1 MAAANQTT
9 ATGALAGHPRG
20 LAYLAGTEL
29 WERFSFYGMQALLTL
44 YMVKQLLLPEFA
56 QHVWG
61 LAALRGAAEA
71 MFGPMGDVGFA
82 SVVAGLY
89 SGFVY
94 FTPLLGG
101 LIADQLLG
109 AKRTVTIGVLL
120 MSAGHLAMS
129 FDQLFVVALL
139 LLILG
144 SGLLKGNISSQV
156 GTLYPR
162 NAASLRDR
170 GFAIFSTGI
179 NIGAATGPIVTGTV
193 AAIWGWHAGFAVA
206 AALMMVALATYLI
219 GQKHL
224 PDTPPRRHADFQHP
238 PLSKAD
244 GKVVLALIAVI
255 LLTMPAEITYP
266 MVWTIGPIWVDQYV
280 NLGMVPAAWFG
291 SMDSIGAIASAPL
304 LVWFWA
310 SQARKRREPDSIA
323 KIAIG
328 TGLVGVA
335 ALGLAAGSYLF
346 PAKDSVPLVWAI
358 ACYFMMGLG
367 WMYYWPTTLSLVS
380 GFAPRAV
387 VATMVS
393 GAFISPFIA
402 HLAAGVIGINFE
414 RMDPASFWIMDGAIG
429 LAGAVLL
436 FAVRPLLNRALD
448 TGKPEHAPENVV

>member
-1 MAAANQTT
+1 MTSAPDQAA
-9 ATGALAGHPRG
+9 GPFAGHPKG

-44 YMVKQLLLPEFA
+44 YMVDQLLQPEFA

-61 LAALRGAAEA
+61 LAALRGAAEWL
-71 MFGPMGDVGFA
+71 FGPMGNVGFA
-82 SVVAGLY
+82 SFVGGLY

-94 FTPLLGG
+94 FTPFFGG
-101 LIADQLLG
+101 LLSDQLLG
-109 AKRTVTIGVLL
+109 PKRTVTIGVLL
-120 MSAGHLAMS
+120 MSAGHLAMT

-156 GTLYPR
+156 GTLYPQG
-162 NAASLRDR
+162 AASLRDR

-179 NIGAATGPIVTGTV
+179 NIGAASGPLVTGTV
-193 AAIWGWHAGFAVA
+193 AAIWGWHAGFGVA
-206 AALMMVALATYLI
+206 AGLMLVALVTYLA

-224 PDTPPRRHADFQHP
+224 PNIPPRLHADYQHP
-238 PLSKAD
+238 PLSRAN
-244 GKVVLALIAVI
+244 GKVVLALMAVI

-266 MVWTIGPIWVDQYV
+266 MVWTIGPIWVKTYV
-280 NLGMVPAAWFG
+280 DLGIVPAAWFG
-291 SMDSIGAIASAPL
+291 SMDSIGAIAFAPL

-310 SQARKRREPDSIA
+310 KQARKRREPDSLG

-328 TGLVGVA
+328 TALVGIA
-335 ALGLAAGSYLF
+335 ALGLAAGSYIF
-346 PAKDSVPLVWAI
+346 PAKSSVPLLWAI
-358 ACYFMMGLG
+358 ACYILMGIG

-380 GFAPRAV
+380 GLAPPAV

-402 HLAAGVIGINFE
+402 HLAAGAIGISFE
-414 RMDPASFWIMDGAIG
+414 RMSPSAFWAMDGAIG

-436 FAVRPLLNRALD
+436 FAVRPMLNRALGAD
-448 TGKPEHAPENVV
+448 KRDDAPENAH

>member
-1 MAAANQTT
+1 MTSAENQP
-9 ATGALAGHPRG
+9 TGMLAGHPKG

-61 LAALRGAAEA
+61 LAALRSAAEGL
-71 MFGPMGDVGFA
+71 FGPMGDVGFA

-94 FTPLLGG
+94 FTPFFGG
-101 LIADQLLG
+101 LIADQFLG
-109 AKRTVTIGVLL
+109 AKRAVTIGVLL
-120 MSAGHLAMS
+120 MSAGHLAMT
-129 FDQLFVVALL
+129 FDQVFIVALL

-144 SGLLKGNISSQV
+144 SGFLKGNISTQV
-156 GTLYPR
+156 GTLYPQ
-162 NAASLRDR
+162 ADASLRDR

-179 NIGAATGPIVTGTV
+179 NIGAATGPLVTGAV

-206 AALMMVALATYLI
+206 AGLMLVALATYLA

-224 PDTPPRRHADFQHP
+224 PDNPPRRHADYQHP
-238 PLSKAD
+238 PLSRTDA
-244 GKVVLALIAVI
+244 KVVVALVAVI

-266 MVWTIGPIWVDQYV
+266 MVWTIGPVWIDQYV
-280 NLGMVPAAWFG
+280 DLGIVPATWFG
-291 SMDSIGAIASAPL
+291 SMDSIGSIAAAPL
-304 LVWFWA
+304 LVLLWA
-310 SQARKRREPDSIA
+310 AQARKRREPDSIG

-328 TGLVGVA
+328 TALVGIA
-335 ALGLAAGSYLF
+335 ALGLAVGSYMW
-346 PAKDSVPLVWAI
+346 PEKDSVPLLWAI
-358 ACYFMMGLG
+358 ACYFLMGTG

-380 GFAPRAV
+380 RVAPPAV
-387 VATMVS
+387 AATMVG

-402 HLAAGVIGINFE
+402 HLGAGAIGVSYE
-414 RMDPASFWIMDGAIG
+414 RMNPSAFWAMDGAIG

-436 FAVRPLLNRALD
+436 LAARPFLNRAISARAD
-448 TGKPEHAPENVV
+448 SEAPEKAR

>member
-1 MAAANQTT
+1 MKSASDQPAGTF
-9 ATGALAGHPRG
+9 AGHPRG

-61 LAALRGAAEA
+61 LAALRSAAEGL
-71 MFGPMGDVGFA
+71 FGPMGDVGFA
-82 SVVAGLY
+82 SVVGGLY

-94 FTPLLGG
+94 FTPFFGG
-101 LIADQLLG
+101 LIADQFLG

-120 MSAGHLAMS
+120 MSAGHLAMT
-129 FDQLFVVALL
+129 FDQLFVIALV

-144 SGLLKGNISSQV
+144 SGFLKGNISSQV
-156 GTLYPR
+156 GTLYPQGD
-162 NAASLRDR
+162 ASMRDR

-179 NIGAATGPIVTGTV
+179 NIGAATGPLVTGAV

-206 AALMMVALATYLI
+206 AGLMLVALATYLA

-224 PDTPPRRHADFQHP
+224 PETPPRRHADYQHP

-244 GKVVLALIAVI
+244 TKVVFVLIAVI

-266 MVWTIGPIWVDQYV
+266 MVWTIGPVWVDQYV
-280 NLGMVPAAWFG
+280 DLGLVPATWFG
-291 SMDSIGAIASAPL
+291 SMDSIGSIIAAPL
-304 LVWFWA
+304 LVMLWA
-310 SQARKRREPDSIA
+310 AQARKRREPDSIG

-328 TGLVGVA
+328 TGLVGIA
-335 ALGLAAGSYLF
+335 ALGLAAGSMLF
-346 PAKDSVPLVWAI
+346 PGKDAVPLLWAI
-358 ACYFMMGLG
+358 GCYFVMGTG

-380 GFAPRAV
+380 RVAPPAV
-387 VATMVS
+387 VATMVG

-402 HLAAGVIGINFE
+402 HLAAGAIGVSYE
-414 RMDPASFWIMDGAIG
+414 RMSPQAFWAMDGAIG

-436 FAVRPLLNRALD
+436 FALRPFLNRGISARS
-448 TGKPEHAPENVV
+448 GS

>member
-1 MAAANQTT
+1 MNETAKPQDG
-9 ATGALAGHPRG
+9 ATGAHPRG
-20 LAYLAGTEL
+20 LYFLAGTEL

-61 LAALRGAAEA
+61 LAALRDAAEG
-71 MFGPMGDVGFA
+71 MFGPLGDVGFA
-82 SVVAGLY
+82 SVIAGLY
-89 SGFVY
+89 SGLVY

-120 MSAGHLAMS
+120 MSAGHLAMT
-129 FDQLFVVALL
+129 FDLLFVVALV

-156 GTLYPR
+156 GTLYPQDD
-162 NAASLRDR
+162 ASMRDR
-170 GFAIFSTGI
+170 GFAIFATGI
-179 NIGAATGPIVTGTV
+179 NIGAAAGPLVTGAV

-206 AALMMVALATYLI
+206 AGLMLVALATYLI

-266 MVWTIGPIWVDQYV
+266 MVWTIGPIWVDSYV
-280 NLGMVPAAWFG
+280 NLGFVPATWFG

-304 LVWFWA
+304 LVMFWA
-310 SQARKRREPDSIA
+310 SQARKRREPDSLG
-323 KIAIG
+323 KMAIG
-328 TGLVGVA
+328 TALVGVA
-335 ALGLAAGSYLF
+335 ALGLAAGSFIF
-346 PAKDSVPLVWAI
+346 PEKDSVPLIWAI
-358 ACYFMMGLG
+358 ACYFLMGVG

-380 GFAPRAV
+380 GVAPRAV

-414 RMDPASFWIMDGAIG
+414 RMSPSAFWAMDGAIG

-436 FAVRPLLNRALD
+436 FALRPMLNRAMGTD
-448 TGKPEHAPENVV
+448 KRKQAPENAF